1 VTSPRP
7 QPLPLTVALLLASL
21 LGVLATT
28 ARSAVV
34 QESGPQDFAT
44 AVEAYRGGD
53 YDQALEQFAALADAE
68 ADAERRALLRAN
80 AGTAAARTKRWGEAI
95 WHLEAARRG
104 LPDDPA
110 VSRNLEQ
117 VRARV
122 GLADDETTQFTSTL
136 RRLPLAFTERQMTQL
151 VGALVAVALLLLAGW
166 RVELF
171 GRRLAWTA
179 LVLGVVA
186 LALHIGGDLARAWD
200 ARRAVVLD
208 RIAVRAEPEPSGR
221 VLFHLSPGTVV
232 SDEEQRDAWRLV
244 ETSSGARG
252 WAPAA
257 GVRPAGS

>member
-7 QPLPLTVALLLASL
+7 LTLPLSVALLLASL
-21 LGVLATT
+21 LGLLATT

-34 QESGPQDFAT
+34 QESGSEGFAA

-53 YDQALEQFAALADAE
+53 YDQALDQFAALADVE

-110 VSRNLEQ
+110 VLRNLEQ

-122 GLADDETTQFTSTL
+122 GLADDETTQFTSSL
-136 RRLPLAFTERQMTQL
+136 RRLPLAFTERQMAQL

-166 RVELF
+166 RAGLF

-179 LVLGVVA
+179 LILGVVA
-186 LALHIGGDLARAWD
+186 LGLHVGGDLARAWD

-208 RIAVRAEPEPSGR
+208 RIAVRAEPEPAGR